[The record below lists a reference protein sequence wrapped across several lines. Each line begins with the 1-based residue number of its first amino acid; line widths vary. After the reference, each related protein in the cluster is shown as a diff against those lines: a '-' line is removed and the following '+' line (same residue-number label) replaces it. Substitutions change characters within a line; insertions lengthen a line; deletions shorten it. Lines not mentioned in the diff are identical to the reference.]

1 MANAGHAGRADR
13 HPIVT
18 TKSERS
24 RSHRR
29 LPTGTVTFLRSD
41 VEGSMKLVRALGSAW
56 DDVNAVHLGIIRDA
70 VEKHGGVAVRTEGD
84 ALFAAFPEAGAA
96 IYAAI
101 DAQRALRDHA
111 WPVDGGPRVRMG
123 LHSGQAHLSGDD
135 YGGFEVN
142 RAARIAAAG
151 HGGQIVVSASTRA
164 LVADVLPADMQL
176 RDLGE
181 HALKDV
187 PRPERLYQLE
197 VPGLPASFPPL
208 RTRQPAAGNVPTR
221 LTTFLGRDA
230 ELVELG
236 ALLEEMRLVTLTGPG
251 GIGKT
256 SLGTEL
262 ARAQAARFRDG
273 AWFVALDLIGDADL
287 VMTVIAR
294 TVGLFDGPE
303 RAAAN
308 GLLAYVTDRS
318 MLFVLDNFEH
328 VLDAAGGVTALLRAS
343 PASRVIV
350 TSRAPLRIPGEQEYP
365 VRPLIQFDDIGS
377 GVSTPEWS
385 SPDAAVRLFVDRARA
400 VRPDWQPDGQTP
412 VIREICRLLDGLP
425 LGIELAAARISLL
438 PAAAIRDR
446 LTTRVP
452 LPGSGPRDVPAR
464 QRTLDAAIGWSYDLL
479 SPQHQWLL
487 DRLSVFDGGF
497 DAEQAG
503 AVAATPADPTPVDV
517 LDGLMSLADQSLVIR
532 DSHPRA
538 EAMPG
543 NATGVRVRL
552 LNTIQAFA
560 AGRLAAGGEERPA
573 RRRHALAYLDLAEA
587 AARNLPGPD
596 QPRWLDRL
604 AVDDANLRTALRWA
618 IDSGETDIALRF
630 LPALWRFWQLDGHLH
645 EGRALADAALSM
657 PGADAPTAARVAAVA
672 AGGNLA
678 YWQADSATARRRY
691 EEQLELAR
699 RLQDPVAEADAVF
712 NLAHVVFVE
721 SNDGAR
727 AARFLEDAR
736 ERFESIGDARG
747 VARCD
752 WARGTMFMTLGRPV
766 EAAAIFRELL
776 RRFEELGDVQYHAM
790 TASSLGW
797 TAYVQGDVMT
807 AAKWVIRG
815 LVESHRMRDA
825 TTTSI
830 SIQEGVIV
838 AMALDRPAVAA
849 LLTGAFEGL
858 CERYGVRPP
867 ASLQQ
872 FLDRQDP
879 LANALEAL
887 HAKEFQAAFARGRR
901 MSLDE
906 AVAVIVELGDSV
918 EAETS

>member
-1 MANAGHAGRADR
+1 M
-13 HPIVT
+13 T

-41 VEGSMKLVRALGSAW
+41 VEGSMRLVWVLGSAW
-56 DDVNAVHLGIIRDA
+56 DDLNAAHLGIIRDA
-70 VEKHGGVAVRTEGD
+70 VEKHGGVSVRTEGD
-84 ALFAAFPEAGAA
+84 ALFAAFPEAAAA
-96 IYAAI
+96 IRAAI

-111 WPVDGGPRVRMG
+111 WPVEGGPRVRMG
-123 LHSGQAHLSGDD
+123 LHSGEAHLSGDD

-151 HGGQIVVSASTRA
+151 HGGQIVVSAPTRA
-164 LVADVLPADMQL
+164 LVADAMPAGALL

-208 RTRQPAAGNVPTR
+208 RTQQPAAGNVPTR

-230 ELVELG
+230 ELVEVG
-236 ALLEEMRLVTLTGPG
+236 ALLEDARLVTLTGPG

-262 ARAQAARFRDG
+262 ARAQATRFRDG
-273 AWFVALDLIGDADL
+273 AWFVALDLFDDADL
-287 VMTVIAR
+287 VTTVIAR
-294 TVGLFDGPE
+294 TIGLFDGPE

-308 GLLAYVTDRS
+308 GLLAYVADRS

-328 VLDAAGGVTALLRAS
+328 VLEAAGDVTALLRTS

-350 TSRAPLRIPGEQEYP
+350 TSRAPLRIPGEQEYR
-365 VRPLIQFDDIGS
+365 VRPLTQFGATDPD
-377 GVSTPEWS
+377 VS

-400 VRPDWQPDGQTP
+400 VRPDWQPDSQTP

-446 LTTRVP
+446 LTARVP
-452 LPGSGPRDVPAR
+452 LPGGGPRDVPAR

-479 SPQHQWLL
+479 SPEHQRLL

-503 AVAATPADPTPVDV
+503 AVATPADSTPVDV
-517 LDGLMSLADQSLVIR
+517 LDGLMSLADQSLVIH
-532 DSHPRA
+532 DSDPRT
-538 EAMPG
+538 EAMSG

-552 LNTIQAFA
+552 LKTIQAFA
-560 AGRLAAGGEERPA
+560 AVRLAAGGEERPV

-657 PGADAPTAARVAAVA
+657 PGADAPTAARAAAVA

-712 NLAHVVFVE
+712 NLGHIMFVE
-721 SNDGAR
+721 SGDGAQV
-727 AARFLEDAR
+727 ARFLEDAR
-736 ERFESIGDARG
+736 GRFASIGDARG
-747 VARCD
+747 VARCE
-752 WARGTMFMTLGRPV
+752 WARGTMLMTLGRSD
-766 EAAAIFRELL
+766 EAAAIFREMLP
-776 RRFEELGDVQYHAM
+776 RFEELGDVQYHAM
-790 TASSLGW
+790 AASSLGW
-797 TAYVQGDVMT
+797 TAYAQGDVMG
-807 AAKWVIRG
+807 AARWVIRG

-825 TTTSI
+825 ATTSI
-830 SIQEGVIV
+830 SMQEGVIV
-838 AMALDRPAVAA
+838 ALALDRPAVGA
-849 LLTGAFEGL
+849 LLMGAFEGL

-879 LANALEAL
+879 LANALATL
-887 HAKEFQAAFARGRR
+887 DAGEFQSEVTRGRR
-901 MSLDE
+901 MSLDD
-906 AVAVIVELGDSV
+906 AVALVVELGESV
-918 EAETS
+918 DAETT